1 MSTSV
6 TIRRHLPCREGHWEL
21 SAGILMAALLMAAPV
36 QAQAPSEAAPAAGT
50 TATVTPAAAT
60 PAPAKP
66 GAAGKQK
73 MTREEMIR
81 LNSKIHPSFFARNYD
96 ELGVPAAIE
105 KARQGDGMELLRL
118 IQDIGKRPDLL
129 PPKKTL
135 PTFHAY
141 LKDPDPLVQFLGVR
155 VIAGL
160 KDASSVKPLQD
171 YIMDAQKQ
179 KLDPKSLPRMDGVA
193 WGMAQAMA
201 LAALGEIDT
210 KSSVTQKILIA
221 ALAHDQPME
230 WGGGVAHDALA
241 RRGREGLLTLMAES
255 EQIDCKALKNMSQV
269 DFISSAVCKIKD
281 PALLPDLY
289 AIGMNPKGTR
299 GHTYYLQ
306 ITHKKRLFNDK

>member
-6 TIRRHLPCREGHWEL
+6 TIRRHRPCGKCRWEL
-21 SAGILMAALLMAAPV
+21 SAGILAAALLVAAPV
-36 QAQAPSEAAPAAGT
+36 QAQAPSDAAPATGPAAAAPAAGAP
-50 TATVTPAAAT
+50 TAPPAAAT
-60 PAPAKP
+60 PVPAKP
-66 GAAGKQK
+66 GVAGKQK

-81 LNSKIHPSFFARNYD
+81 LNPQMNPVAFARNYD

-141 LKDPDPLVQFLGVR
+141 LKDPNPLVQFLGVR

-160 KDASSVKPLQD
+160 KNASSVKPLQD

-179 KLDPKSLPRMDGVA
+179 KLDSKSLPRMEGVA
-193 WGMAQAMA
+193 LEMAQSTA
-201 LAALGEIDT
+201 LAALGETDT
-210 KSSVTQKILIA
+210 KSSVTQKIIIA

-230 WGGGVAHDALA
+230 WGGGVAHA
-241 RRGREGLLTLMAES
+241 
-255 EQIDCKALKNMSQV
+255 
-269 DFISSAVCKIKD
+269 
-281 PALLPDLY
+281 
-289 AIGMNPKGTR
+289 
-299 GHTYYLQ
+299 
-306 ITHKKRLFNDK
+306 